1 MAIYSP
7 MGELVNHWEMN
18 AEQGDHSFVWDARNA
33 MGNHVEPGVYIL
45 QLTTSEQK
53 SSIQLVVH

>member
-1 MAIYSP
+1 MAIYSS
-7 MGELVNHWEMN
+7 MGELINYWELS
-18 AEQGDHSFVWDARNA
+18 AEKGENSFVWDARNA